1 VGLTDL
7 SSVLWRMREL
17 LELLLFKLEEEQL
30 LVASGRGRWLAH
42 ATREVELVLEQVR
55 QAEIVR
61 AAEAQAV
68 AEEYGVRGEASLSEL
83 AAVAPTPWNEL
94 LRQHR
99 QAFVALTAEIGS
111 LADTNKELLTA
122 GLRATRETLL
132 AVGGSVGTYGRRGES
147 ISSMAGPRLV
157 DEAI

>member
-1 VGLTDL
+1 
-7 SSVLWRMREL
+7 MREL

-42 ATREVELVLEQVR
+42 ATREVELVLDQIRQV
-55 QAEIVR
+55 EVVR
-61 AAEAQAV
+61 AAEAQA
-68 AEEYGVRGEASLSEL
+68 AAADLGVPGESSLADL
-83 AAVAPTPWNEL
+83 ATAAPAPWSEL

-99 QAFVALTAEIGS
+99 QAFLTLTAEIGS
-111 LADTNKELLTA
+111 LADTNRDLLTS

-132 AVGGSVGTYGRRGES
+132 AVAGTVETYGRHGETVAH
-147 ISSMAGPRLV
+147 IRAPRLV